1 MESEIVYQEM
11 QGFKQTWLRFILP
24 VTLAVSLLIFIFQVI
39 TRQAYLRDA
48 LFATIV
54 IALISFYLFSIR
66 METLIK
72 TDGIYVRYSPFHR
85 QYQFFP
91 WKSIQTI
98 SIRKYHPM
106 LEYGGWGIRFGI
118 FGRGKAYNVSGTIG
132 IQLVFHNGSRLLIGT
147 KAPREVTAA
156 LNRLGKLHYFDI

>member
-1 MESEIVYQEM
+1 MESEIVYKEM
-11 QGFKQTWLRFILP
+11 QGFKQTLLRYILP

-39 TRQAYLRDA
+39 TKQEYLRDA

-54 IALISFYLFSIR
+54 IALISYYLFSIR

-72 TDGIYVRYSPFHR
+72 TEGIYVRYSPFHR
-85 QYQFFP
+85 QYQFFS
-91 WKSIQTI
+91 WENIHII
-98 SIRKYHPM
+98 SIRKYNPM

-118 FGRGKAYNVSGTIG
+118 FGCGKAYNVSGTIG

-147 KAPREVTAA
+147 RAPREVSTA
-156 LNRLGKLHYFDI
+156 LNRFGKLHYFDV